1 MWCCEKLRP
10 YYKLN
15 CFVQF
20 DDSIVQ
26 CSLCFVSTWVKIMQS
41 LSRQA
46 CHNVTQYVE
55 VLDPA
60 DKKERVSVFITVGKR
75 KRQGPRLNV
84 TGLYVTG
91 HN

>member
-1 MWCCEKLRP
+1 
-10 YYKLN
+10 
-15 CFVQF
+15 
-20 DDSIVQ
+20 
-26 CSLCFVSTWVKIMQS
+26 MQS